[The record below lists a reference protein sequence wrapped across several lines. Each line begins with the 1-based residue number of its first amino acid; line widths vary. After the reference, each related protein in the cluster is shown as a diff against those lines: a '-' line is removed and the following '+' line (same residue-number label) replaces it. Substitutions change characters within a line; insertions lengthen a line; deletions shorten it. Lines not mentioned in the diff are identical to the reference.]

1 MYSTEEEYF
10 SDGVTVG
17 FAKTFDRDYAFVA
30 LLPDEHLRMDEFLES
45 LTGES
50 LQDLLATSRRVKV
63 NASLPKFSTESGTN
77 LIEAL
82 SDMGI
87 SRLFDPAQA
96 ELGGIGP
103 GGLYIDRVLHETYLT
118 VDEYGCRAGA
128 STSVSAI
135 LGVGPD
141 GEPKTV
147 YLDRPFVYMIVDAKY
162 RVPLFI
168 GTMMD
173 PTVTPDAD

>member
-1 MYSTEEEYF
+1 MTWGYPGFLTRRKPSLAALARAGCIST
-10 SDGVTVG
+10 GCCT
-17 FAKTFDRDYAFVA
+17 
-30 LLPDEHLRMDEFLES
+30 
-45 LTGES
+45 
-50 LQDLLATSRRVKV
+50 
-63 NASLPKFSTESGTN
+63 
-77 LIEAL
+77 
-82 SDMGI
+82 
-87 SRLFDPAQA
+87 
-96 ELGGIGP
+96 
-103 GGLYIDRVLHETYLT
+103 ETYLT

-173 PTVTPDAD
+173 PTVTPDTD